1 MKEEAPVSVGAS
13 PIGISG
19 GRSIVRAVD
28 PRLLTLIMVVM
39 PVVITVVP
47 VRIRVPVPSRR
58 PVPGGIAVRL
68 TIPVHIA
75 VKSPSATGHLDNL
88 RHCWGA
94 GSRGGKTGV
103 RGNRCGAQNHR
114 AEQSQ
119 NCCTHRSRPSTPL
132 PHGPG
137 DSPGAGEERLY
148 ALCIGVMS
156 RDGLLGISGIE
167 QVSCVSSV
175 RQLHADWGNALCD
188 ASCDPSPVF

>member
-1 MKEEAPVSVGAS
+1 MKEEALVSIWAS
-13 PIGISG
+13 LIGRG
-19 GRSIVRAVD
+19 VRRRSIFRAAD
-28 PRLLTLIMVVM
+28 PRLLTLVMVMM

-47 VRIRVPVPSRR
+47 VRIRVSVPSWR

-68 TIPVHIA
+68 TISVHIA
-75 VKSPSATGHLDNL
+75 VKSPPAAGHLDNV

-94 GSRGGKTGV
+94 GSRGGRTGV

-156 RDGLLGISGIE
+156 RD
-167 QVSCVSSV
+167 
-175 RQLHADWGNALCD
+175 
-188 ASCDPSPVF
+188 